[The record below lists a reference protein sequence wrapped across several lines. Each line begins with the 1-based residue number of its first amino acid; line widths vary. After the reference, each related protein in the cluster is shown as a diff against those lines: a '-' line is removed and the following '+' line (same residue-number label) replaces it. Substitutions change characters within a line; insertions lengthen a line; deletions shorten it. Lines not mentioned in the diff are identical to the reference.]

1 MTSRP
6 NAPGQAL
13 GGARRPAA
21 RTSRS
26 QLLIAGTLA
35 VLTLAAI
42 LGWLTL
48 GRSAPE
54 ATDNSTPRPAA
65 AVVDVAVAEKA
76 VANGAVVI
84 DVRTP
89 AEYDDGHLPRTKNIN
104 LNSAD
109 FDQRIA
115 ALDPRADYVVYCA
128 TGRRAGVALTKM
140 GDAGFTGRLLNAGGY
155 EDLQGS
161 SLAGDDG

>member
-1 MTSRP
+1 MLT
-6 NAPGQAL
+6 
-13 GGARRPAA
+13 
-21 RTSRS
+21 
-26 QLLIAGTLA
+26 

-42 LGWLTL
+42 LVWLTP

-54 ATDNSTPRPAA
+54 ATDDSTPRPAA
-65 AVVDVAVAEKA
+65 VVVDVAVAEKA

-89 AEYDDGHLPRTKNIN
+89 AEYDDGHLPRTENIS
-104 LNSAD
+104 LDSAD

-115 ALDPRADYVVYCA
+115 ALDPRADYVVCCA

-155 EDLQGS
+155 KDLQGS
-161 SLAGDDG
+161 SVAGHSG